1 MPWNEVSPMDQKKL
15 FIAAYLRRTCAV
27 ADLCDRFSISRKTG
41 YKIINRFEELG
52 YPGLADRSSRPRSSP
67 NETSPE
73 LVSEIVRLRKRHP
86 FWGAEKLLDL
96 LYRSRPDIDWPR
108 RSTVCNILKREGLV
122 RRKRHSR
129 RVGHPGKP
137 VLEASAPSQIWAM
150 DFKGQFRTRDGLY
163 CYPFTVTDTFSRY
176 LLACQALTSPAG
188 PLVKPVLIRLFREH
202 GLPDRIRS
210 DNGPPFATNSLARL
224 SSMSAWLVRVGV
236 LPQLIEPG
244 KPYQN
249 GRHERMHRTLK
260 AETTRPPSATLPAQ
274 QRRFNRWREE
284 FNTLRPHQA
293 LDLATPASV
302 FTPSPRPYPEKL
314 PPLEYPDHF
323 EKRFVS
329 ANHGMR
335 WNSRWVNVSAP
346 VTGEYVGLEEID
358 NGVWFVYFGSIRL
371 GIFDERTMR
380 ILDASGYFPRTNKV

>member
-1 MPWNEVSPMDQKKL
+1 MDQKKL

-27 ADLCDRFSISRKTG
+27 ADLCDRFGISRKTG
-41 YKIINRFEELG
+41 YKIIRRFEEFG
-52 YPGLADRSSRPRSSP
+52 YSGLVDRSSRPLSSP
-67 NETSPE
+67 NQTRPE
-73 LVSEIVRLRKRHP
+73 LVAEIVRLRKRHP

-96 LYRSRPDIDWPR
+96 LYDSHPDVDWPA
-108 RSTVCNILKREGLV
+108 RSTVCDILKREGLV
-122 RRKRHSR
+122 RRKRRPR

-137 VLEASAPSQIWAM
+137 VIEANAPGQVWAM
-150 DFKGQFRTRDGLY
+150 DFKGQFKTRDGRY

-176 LLACQALTSPAG
+176 LLACQAVPSPAG
-188 PLVKPVLIRLFREH
+188 ALVQPVLVRLFREH

-224 SSMSAWLVRVGV
+224 STMSAWLVRLGV

-260 AETTRPPSATLPAQ
+260 AETTHPPSATLAAQ

-284 FNTLRPHQA
+284 FNTLRPHKA
-293 LDLATPASV
+293 LDLATPASIHV
-302 FTPSPRPYPEKL
+302 PSPRPFPEKL

-323 EKRFVS
+323 EKRLVS
-329 ANHGMR
+329 TNHGIR
-335 WNSRWVNVSAP
+335 WNSQWVAVSAP
-346 VTGEYVGLEEID
+346 CQGEYIGLEEID
-358 NGVWFVYFGSIRL
+358 NGVWMVYFGPVRL
-371 GIFDERTMR
+371 GIFDERTMK
-380 ILDASGYFPRTNKV
+380 ITDASGYFSRNNRV